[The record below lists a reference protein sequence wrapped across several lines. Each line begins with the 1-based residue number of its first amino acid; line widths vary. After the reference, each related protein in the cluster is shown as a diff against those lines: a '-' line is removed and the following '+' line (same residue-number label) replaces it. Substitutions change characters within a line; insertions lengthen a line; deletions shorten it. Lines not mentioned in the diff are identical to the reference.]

1 MTTLILDASTLLAAF
16 DSEDRYHQEARKILK
31 DTKVS
36 VATLDLAR
44 YETLNVAIRAWKQP
58 TLVPTLLAVIDQID
72 NDGGV
77 LESTTPLLQLAADL
91 ATQHEISIY
100 DATYAAA
107 AINAGSNLISCDH
120 RDLISKGLA
129 QPPG

>member
-1 MTTLILDASTLLAAF
+1 MTTLLLDASTLLAAF
-16 DSEDRYHQEARKILK
+16 DSEDRYHHEARQILQ
-31 DTKVS
+31 DPDVS

-44 YETLNVAIRAWKQP
+44 YETLNVAIRAWHQP
-58 TLVPTLLAVIDQID
+58 DLVPTLLAVIDRIE

-77 LESTTPLLQLAADL
+77 LLSSTPLLQLAADL
-91 ATQHEISIY
+91 ATQHDISIY

-107 AINAGSNLISCDH
+107 AINSGSDLISCDH

-129 QPPG
+129 QSP